1 MRRFGDYFL
10 HKEYTKI
17 EGLGSKLGLIRDIIE
32 WEKFRPIIRDMY
44 HDNKETGGRPYT
56 DEILMIKILLLP
68 GWQVYL
74 IVISNSM
81 QQTGYHFEIFLD
93 IRRKYLIA

>member
-44 HDNKETGGRPYT
+44 HDNKETGGHPHT

-68 GWQVYL
+68 GWHGLSDY
-74 IVISNSM
+74 
-81 QQTGYHFEIFLD
+81 
-93 IRRKYLIA
+93 